1 MYPMRPAMVEA
12 SARMRAA
19 ELRDLPY
26 TRARGNRARS
36 GRQFWRRELGWL
48 LINLGLR
55 LAIPRPSLRP
65 ATR

>member
-1 MYPMRPAMVEA
+1 MYPMHPAMVEA
-12 SARMRAA
+12 SARIRVA
-19 ELRDLPY
+19 ELRDLPS
-26 TRARGNRARS
+26 TRPRGHRARS
-36 GRQFWRRELGWL
+36 GRQLWRRELGWL